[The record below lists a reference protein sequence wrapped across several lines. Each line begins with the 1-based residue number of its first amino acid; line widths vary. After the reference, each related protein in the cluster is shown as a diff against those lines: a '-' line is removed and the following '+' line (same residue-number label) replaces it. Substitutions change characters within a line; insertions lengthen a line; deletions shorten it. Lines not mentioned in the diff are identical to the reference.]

1 MSLQEI
7 DWNECWRVAQGKKDI
22 PKRDP
27 EFWNRR
33 APSFARNVLGSD
45 YIGQF
50 LDIIKP
56 VPDWTVLDIGCA
68 AGTLAVP
75 LAPLVKSITAM
86 DPSTRM
92 LSLLED
98 RCREHGITNIRILEG
113 GWEDDWDALDVGIHD
128 VAIASR
134 SLVVE
139 DLRGAILK
147 LENRARKRVYLST
160 LVDDGP
166 HDRRIVEAT
175 GRRFQEGPDYI
186 LVYNLLR
193 SMGIHAN
200 VAFTVHREEKIYS
213 DVEDA
218 LSAMSW
224 MIHGMTPEEEDRL
237 RRYLRQNLVEHNGR
251 WKLPYQRIVRWAV
264 LWWEKVEQ
272 EGRQ

>member
-1 MSLQEI
+1 
-7 DWNECWRVAQGKKDI
+7 
-22 PKRDP
+22 
-27 EFWNRR
+27 
-33 APSFARNVLGSD
+33 
-45 YIGQF
+45 
-50 LDIIKP
+50 
-56 VPDWTVLDIGCA
+56 
-68 AGTLAVP
+68 
-75 LAPLVKSITAM
+75 
-86 DPSTRM
+86 
-92 LSLLED
+92 
-98 RCREHGITNIRILEG
+98 
-113 GWEDDWDALDVGIHD
+113 
-128 VAIASR
+128 
-134 SLVVE
+134 
-139 DLRGAILK
+139 
-147 LENRARKRVYLST
+147 
-160 LVDDGP
+160 VDDGP

-237 RRYLRQNLVEHNGR
+237 RRYLRQHLVEHNGR